1 MNTRRT
7 HVGALA
13 AAVALVGLAATF
25 SSAEQFK
32 QFGAWRVHYIAF
44 NASLLSPAVAERY
57 GIVRGRNKGLVNI
70 TAIGPSGRGEKVA
83 VTGRLINLLEQ
94 SRELRFR
101 EIDDHGT
108 VYYLAPFDFDNAEV
122 LRFEI
127 NVELPDQGIETLRFQ
142 QPLYVPV
149 R

>member
-1 MNTRRT
+1 MSTRRLHIGT
-7 HVGALA
+7 WT
-13 AAVALVGLAATF
+13 AAVALVGLAAAF

-32 QFGAWRVHYIAF
+32 QFGAWQVHYIAF

-101 EIDDHGT
+101 GDRRPRHGLLSRA
-108 VYYLAPFDFDNAEV
+108 VR
-122 LRFEI
+122 LRQRRSAA
-127 NVELPDQGIETLRFQ
+127 LRDQRGTA
-142 QPLYVPV
+142 
-149 R
+149 